1 MEKNRQELIDNYK
14 AEQRAIKVR
23 KVLTKTK
30 EWGENIAAVLFFL
43 VMAGTIIVICVGV
56 WNMGLGF
63 LLIGAGVA
71 LALVVIWHLVDSWS
85 DTELDKAR
93 QRRYN
98 EMRGED

>member
-23 KVLTKTK
+23 KVLTNTK
-30 EWGENIAAVLFFL
+30 EWGANILATLLLLVLAGAVI
-43 VMAGTIIVICVGV
+43 GICVGV

-63 LLIGAGVA
+63 LLIGAGVV
-71 LALVVIWHLVDSWS
+71 LALVVVWHLMDSWS